1 MVKILLV
8 EDDLLTR
15 DMYQKT
21 LSLAGYEIVVAE
33 NGQEGLEKLKDF
45 EPDIILLD
53 IRMPVMNGIEMLEKL
68 KSDPKTMNT
77 PVIIMTNVVDSQTDR
92 EVFSKGANL
101 TIVKSETEPDEV
113 IQWIRTVLSREQKQS
128 SSESVATTNPTS
140 QPQV

>member
-1 MVKILLV
+1 MAKILLV
-8 EDDLLTR
+8 EDDLPTR

-21 LSLAGYEIVVAE
+21 LSLAGYDIVVAE

-68 KSDPKTMNT
+68 KSNPKTMNT
-77 PVIIMTNVVDSQTDR
+77 PVIIMTNVTDSQTDR

-113 IQWIRTVLSREQKQS
+113 IEWIKTVLEKDASPT
-128 SSESVATTNPTS
+128 SSETTQEPNPTT
-140 QPQV
+140 QLL